1 VILIRTLF
9 GIRGLFYSCLQK
21 FRNCCL
27 FRFCHSVVS
36 IDRYPRSVIPTRCVR
51 LADVKKLSVLACLF
65 LCASACGG
73 TSETVAPISTVA
85 PTTTSAPTVAPTPT
99 TTVAPTTTL
108 TPTTTV
114 ASSTTSITIQ
124 PYFQFSKL
132 VKVTPD
138 SEINIPGAFCRIHHR
153 KQTEDLIVTFGGA
166 GRQGIFEQGHGYKA
180 YTKKLEEKDDFAI
193 FYPFG
198 GDAASLLIDDI
209 LYFATGSPTGWRL
222 LKFDAIS
229 WEKLSETD
237 YPIERDYEL
246 ENDNML
252 AFFDGLLDVSGLH
265 VPEGSAAHRTGTLQ
279 SGPLESRLIDHD
291 RGYSTHHR
299 FFTTDLDFV
308 EYKVL
313 KDAPQFFGTSML
325 ELGDS
330 IYLITSDSFLGK
342 LTALRYDKE
351 WKYLETIDLG
361 ISGTWPQG
369 VVFDPVKDRI
379 HLAYEGGEKGFR
391 NIRLATFDATWNL
404 IEEMSVTDYTFE
416 ENKVVSRPWLLMLG
430 GTLYV
435 SFDVM
440 SVAGNQR
447 EGVLDNECW
456 IKSFT
461 NGTVDTTTTT
471 AESTAANESI
481 VTAEVTES
489 DPKLEELA
497 DTPVIERSESITD
510 SKIFPSSST
519 PSTMGKPT
527 FTPALV
533 DQYEVTAINDIE
545 FTQAAKQDG
554 KSIPLHLNL
563 CLPDTSGLGP
573 RPLLIHIHG
582 GGFNTGNR
590 ASCDTQN
597 GNIYYERRGVQEF
610 AARGWVVASIDY
622 RLSTDAPSPG
632 PRVEGLMDAVG
643 GPGASALFRS
653 FVAAVEDT
661 ISALEYLLG
670 RADELEIDTSRI
682 VLKGESA
689 GAFASLAVAYCSD
702 RYEITRPSIAAVI
715 SISGALTH
723 SCGNG
728 DVIDADEPMLFIAH
742 GTEDRGQTHFSNAQ
756 NLEKNAIAAGITY
769 EFHPLDGIGHGF
781 DQWEVQTTGER
792 SVAEAFFDFMDR
804 VLFN

>member
-1 VILIRTLF
+1 M
-9 GIRGLFYSCLQK
+9 
-21 FRNCCL
+21 
-27 FRFCHSVVS
+27 
-36 IDRYPRSVIPTRCVR
+36 
-51 LADVKKLSVLACLF
+51 KKLGVVVCLLLF
-65 LCASACGG
+65 ASACGG
-73 TSETVAPISTVA
+73 TSETVEP
-85 PTTTSAPTVAPTPT
+85 PT
-99 TTVAPTTTL
+99 TTV
-108 TPTTTV
+108 PTTTV
-114 ASSTTSITIQ
+114 PTTVPTTTVPTTIVPTRTVPTTTVPTTTVPTTTVPTTTVPTTTSITIQ

-138 SEINIPGAFCRIHHR
+138 LEINIPGAFCRIHHR
-153 KQTEDLIVTFGGA
+153 KQTEDLVVTFGGA
-166 GRQGIFEQGHGYKA
+166 GKQGFFEQGHGYKA
-180 YTKKLEEKDDFAI
+180 YTKKLEEKGDFAI

-209 LYFATGSPTGWRL
+209 FYFATGSPNGWRL

-252 AFFDGLLDVSGLH
+252 AIVDGLLDVSGLH
-265 VPEGSAAHRTGTLQ
+265 VSEGSAAHRTGTLQ

-325 ELGDS
+325 ELGGS
-330 IYLITSDSFLGK
+330 IYLITSDSFLGN
-342 LTALRYDKE
+342 LTALKYDKE

-361 ISGTWPQG
+361 VSGTWPQG

-379 HLAYEGGEKGFR
+379 HLAYEGGERGLR
-391 NIRLATFDATWNL
+391 NIRLATFDTTWNL
-404 IEEMSVTDYTFE
+404 IEKMSVTDYKFE
-416 ENKVVSRPWLLMLG
+416 ENKMASRPWLLMLG

-447 EGVLDNECW
+447 EEVMDNECW

-471 AESTAANESI
+471 VESTAANESI
-481 VTAEVTES
+481 ITTETTEN
-489 DPKLEELA
+489 DPKLEELTA
-497 DTPVIERSESITD
+497 TSVIEHSETITD
-510 SKIFPSSST
+510 SEIFPSSAT
-519 PSTMGKPT
+519 PSTMGKPA

-533 DQYEVTAINDIE
+533 DQYEVTVINDIE
-545 FTQAAKQDG
+545 FTQGAKQDG
-554 KSIPLHLNL
+554 KSIPLHLNM
-563 CLPDTSGLGP
+563 CLPNTTGFGP
-573 RPLLIHIHG
+573 RPLLVHIHG

-590 ASCDTQN
+590 ASCDTQS
-597 GNIYYERRGVQEF
+597 GGIYNERRSVQEF
-610 AARGWVVASIDY
+610 AERGWVVASIDY
-622 RLSTDAPSPG
+622 RLSKDAPSPG
-632 PRVEGLMDAVG
+632 LRVEHLLDAVG
-643 GPGASALFRS
+643 GSGASARIRS

-670 RADELEIDTSRI
+670 RADEFEIDTSRI

-689 GAFASLAVAYCSD
+689 GAFTALAVAYCAD
-702 RYEITRPSIAAVI
+702 RYEITRPSIALVI
-715 SISGALTH
+715 SLSGALTN

-728 DVIDADEPMLFIAH
+728 DVIDVDEPMLFIAH
-742 GTEDRGQTHFSNAQ
+742 GTEDRGETHFSNAQ
-756 NLEKNAIAAGITY
+756 NLERNAIAAGITY
-769 EFHPLDGIGHGF
+769 EFHPLDGIGHSY

-792 SVAEAFFDFMDR
+792 SVAEAFFDFLDR